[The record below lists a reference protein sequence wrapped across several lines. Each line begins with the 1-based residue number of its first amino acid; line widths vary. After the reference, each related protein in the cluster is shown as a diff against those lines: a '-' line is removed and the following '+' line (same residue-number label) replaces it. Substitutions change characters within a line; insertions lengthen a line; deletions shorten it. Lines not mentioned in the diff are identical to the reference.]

1 MGLGEA
7 TLKLLM
13 LGEDR
18 SAGKTLDG
26 VGNKAEK
33 AGGHLHNVGKI
44 AAGVFAGG
52 ALLEG
57 AKAAGEAFID
67 MGKNAMEDA
76 AASRRLAVALKNTTG
91 ATKEQVAGV
100 ENWISKQGVALG
112 VTDDELRPAFQRL
125 AQSTGDIG
133 KAQQLASLAMDASAG
148 SGKSLKVVTEA
159 LAKANAGNM
168 GALSKLGVRI
178 KDTEGKTM
186 SFDQVTQQM
195 AKTFHGQAAAAADSA
210 SGKFDRLKLIFD
222 ETKES
227 IGYKLIPIALAL
239 ADFFLNKVVPAVQM
253 LGAKFSEFQ
262 ARAKAAF
269 EGSRGDIT
277 KNLENIKATISSFV
291 DIVRVLW
298 ARFGGFIEDYVVHTF
313 ENVKRILTGA
323 FNVIAGVFKIFSA
336 LLHGDWKGVWDGIKQ
351 VLTGALQIIRGLIG
365 QALNLLKL
373 MWRVGWSALKGILGG
388 IWDGIKDLVSSGISG
403 LVGQIKAIPG
413 RLKQLASLFR
423 DAGKYLIQGFVNGIK
438 NAPGVI
444 SGISGNVWNAVKS
457 LLNGAID
464 KINSALEFKISLPGP
479 DIHVNPPNIPH
490 LAKGGLVKARPG
502 GTLALLGEG
511 GQDELVVPL
520 SQAMRGGTFVGSRP
534 ASSGAV
540 GGVGGGYGGAGDDDL
555 GTLTVIVKSDTG
567 EVIEQ
572 KLVKLKREKRRG
584 AKLQFETAS

>member
-18 SAGKTLDG
+18 TAGKTITG
-26 VGNKAEK
+26 VGDKAEK
-33 AGGHLHNVGKI
+33 TSGHLRNMGKI

-52 ALLEG
+52 ALVGG
-57 AKAAGEAFID
+57 AVAAGKAFVS

-91 ATKEQVAGV
+91 ATKDQVAGV

-112 VTDDELRPAFQRL
+112 VTDDELRPALQRL

-133 KAQQLASLAMDASAG
+133 KAQKLTSLAMDASAG

-178 KDTEGKTM
+178 KDVHGKTM

-239 ADFFLNKVVPAVQM
+239 ANFFLNKVVPAVQM

-269 EGSRGDIT
+269 EGSRGDIA
-277 KNLENIKATISSFV
+277 KNVENIRATISSFV

-298 ARFGGFIEDYVVHTF
+298 ARFGGFIEDYVIHTF
-313 ENVKRILTGA
+313 QNVKTILSGA
-323 FNVIAGVFKIFSA
+323 FTVIAGIFKTVSA

-351 VLTGALQIIRGLIG
+351 ILRGSLQILHGLLSQG
-365 QALNLLKL
+365 MNLLKL

-388 IWDGIKDLVSSGISG
+388 IWDGIKGLVAAGISG
-403 LVGQIKAIPG
+403 LVAQVKSIPG
-413 RLKQLASLFR
+413 RLKQLLGLFR

-444 SGISGNVWNAVKS
+444 GGIAGNVWEAVKS
-457 LLNGAID
+457 LLNGAIT
-464 KINSALEFKISLPGP
+464 KINKALEFKISLPGP
-479 DIHVNPPNIPH
+479 DIHVNVPDIPK
-490 LAKGGLVKARPG
+490 LAKGGIVKARPG
-502 GTLALLGEG
+502 GTLAILGEDG
-511 GQDELVVPL
+511 EDEIVTPL
-520 SQAMRGGTFVGSRP
+520 SQALRGATYVGSRP
-534 ASSGAV
+534 ASGGTVGA
-540 GGVGGGYGGAGDDDL
+540 GVPAGGGDL
-555 GTLTVIVKSDTG
+555 GTLTLLVKSADTG

-572 KLVKLKREKRRG
+572 KLIQVNRTSGR
-584 AKLQFETAS
+584 KLQFKVAG